1 MARIVVLDASALIAL
16 LSSRDS
22 HHQWALAMF
31 GDTVEW
37 ELRMTALTLAEVMV
51 HPGRAGKLDEF
62 LEAIEGLAIV
72 QAPITESDARRI
84 ALIRS
89 KSSLKMPDAV
99 VLGEASKVAGS
110 IATTDHHLAKVA
122 RENGLGV
129 FHPG

>member
-1 MARIVVLDASALIAL
+1 MLDASALIAL
-16 LSSRDS
+16 LSSRDPN
-22 HHQWALAMF
+22 HQWALKMF
-31 GDTVEW
+31 SDTVEW
-37 ELRMTALTLAEVMV
+37 GLRMTALTLAEVMV
-51 HPGRAGKLDEF
+51 HPARAGRLDEF

-72 QAPITESDARRI
+72 QAPITDSDARRI

-99 VLGEASKVAGS
+99 VLGEASKHAGS
-110 IATTDHHLAKVA
+110 IATTDQLLARVA